1 VRAAGPPPYCVVVVQ
16 ANHPELQHVEIHGT
30 AARWRGDEELEEEKS
45 KDNERETGRR
55 GGPPKP
61 RLRRRVGE
69 RWAEG
74 KEVVN
79 GVEEECRV
87 ADETVE
93 GG

>member
-1 VRAAGPPPYCVVVVQ
+1 VVQ
-16 ANHPELQHVEIHGT
+16 ANHPELQHVKIHDT

-45 KDNERETGRR
+45 KDNKHETGRR

-61 RLRRRVGE
+61 RLHRRVGD
-69 RWAEG
+69 RRAEG
-74 KEVVN
+74 KDVVN